1 MTKEVTELKVGEG
14 NTIAPFGNIASQVK
28 ELMDCLLSD
37 NEIYRSFRVS
47 EDAISLMAYPSASRE
62 SNYRCIAKAQL
73 NSPKLKAYIDSQVEP
88 LEIELAELKAGKIE
102 TIKALGQYCKG
113 EVSDEKF
120 AEIIGI
126 SLSELMDSF

>member
-1 MTKEVTELKVGEG
+1 MGKIERRIMTKEVTELKVGEG

-73 NSPKLKAYIDSQVEP
+73 QSPKLKAYISEQKRDV
-88 LEIELAELKAGKIE
+88 
-102 TIKALGQYCKG
+102 IKALGQYEMGVISTEECAKR
-113 EVSDEKF
+113 
-120 AEIIGI
+120 IGI
-126 SLSELMDSF
+126 NTVEFMELY

>member
-73 NSPKLKAYIDSQVEP
+73 ESPKLKAYIDSQV
-88 LEIELAELKAGKIE
+88 KAGREKQGTYITCPFCGKNGFDLTGLKCHLNNNCE
-102 TIKALGQYCKG
+102 QYQMT
-113 EVSDEKF
+113 EEWVTYF
-120 AEIIGI
+120 QH
-126 SLSELMDSF
+126 

>member
-1 MTKEVTELKVGEG
+1 MD
-14 NTIAPFGNIASQVK
+14 K

-73 NSPKLKAYIDSQVEP
+73 NSPKLKAYIDSQVQAERERHSQRLQYIWLIAQKAA
-88 LEIELAELKAGKIE
+88 LER
-102 TIKALGQYCKG
+102 ALPDSSHRDTLLRPPSIDLVEEYTNCLLPKE
-113 EVSDEKF
+113 EVV
-120 AEIIGI
+120 
-126 SLSELMDSF
+126 

>member
-1 MTKEVTELKVGEG
+1 MD
-14 NTIAPFGNIASQVK
+14 K

-37 NEIYRSFRVS
+37 EEISKALLGRYTSTNPTRPRQFV
-47 EDAISLMAYPSASRE
+47 
-62 SNYRCIAKAQL
+62 IAEAQL
-73 NSPKLKAYIDSQVEP
+73 QSPKLKAYIDSQVQP